1 MIYRLQ
7 KLASCNLIS
16 RDKILKSFYLVQDSD
31 INLVW
36 GDSEE
41 KELEDLKKEINS
53 QENCV
58 FKVNS
63 VYILSQLLLDYLE
76 SISQPLISTET
87 IEYLKK
93 QTEQSFINEN
103 SFSEVPSSSKPQTSK
118 VSHFNVDFHQF

>member
-1 MIYRLQ
+1 MICRLQ

-31 INLVW
+31 INLIW

-58 FKVNS
+58 FRVNS

-103 SFSEVPSSSKPQTSK
+103 SFSEVPSSSKPQNSK
-118 VSHFNVDFHQF
+118 VSLFNVDFHQF

>member
-1 MIYRLQ
+1 MICRLQ